1 MSVFV
6 SVFSKKALLVINPVA
21 GRKMIQRN
29 ICDVVRCLMDQGYLV
44 TTAVTSRRG
53 EARELSYSF
62 GRDFDLL
69 VCAGGDGTLNECI
82 SGMAEGEVRVP
93 VGYLP
98 CGSTNDFALSHG
110 LPLDPHVAAATVAA
124 GRLRQYDLGCFGERY
139 FLHHALFGAFTRLA
153 YSTDQSQKN
162 LLGFGAY
169 VLDSLKELPNLKPI
183 SLSVS
188 ADGITEQGEYLFGTV
203 SVDNHIAGLYTLPEE
218 LIGPADGR
226 VAAVLIKVPKSV
238 TDWDI
243 LGRSFLSGDPNCSMV
258 KVLTGREL
266 LVTSSEPME
275 WSLDGESSGLQT
287 QVQIS
292 AKAGFLTLQG

>member
-1 MSVFV
+1 MSVSV

-124 GRLRQYDLGCFGERY
+124 GSLVVGNARVLGE
-139 FLHHALFGAFTRLA
+139 
-153 YSTDQSQKN
+153 
-162 LLGFGAY
+162 
-169 VLDSLKELPNLKPI
+169 
-183 SLSVS
+183 
-188 ADGITEQGEYLFGTV
+188 
-203 SVDNHIAGLYTLPEE
+203 
-218 LIGPADGR
+218 IGD
-226 VAAVLIKVPKSV
+226 VLILANEADRRFYFICKSAV
-238 TDWDI
+238 DFI
-243 LGRSFLSGDPNCSMV
+243 G
-258 KVLTGREL
+258 
-266 LVTSSEPME
+266 
-275 WSLDGESSGLQT
+275 
-287 QVQIS
+287 
-292 AKAGFLTLQG
+292 

>member
-1 MSVFV
+1 MSVSV

-139 FLHHALFGAFTRLA
+139 FLHHALFGA
-153 YSTDQSQKN
+153 
-162 LLGFGAY
+162 Y

-183 SLSVS
+183 PLSVS

-238 TDWDI
+238 IDWDI